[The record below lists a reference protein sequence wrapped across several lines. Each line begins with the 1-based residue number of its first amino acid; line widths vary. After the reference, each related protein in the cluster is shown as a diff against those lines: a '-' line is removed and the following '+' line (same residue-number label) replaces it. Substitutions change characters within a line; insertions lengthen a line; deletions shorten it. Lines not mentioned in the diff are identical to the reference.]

1 MTLDDVRRALELPR
15 PGREAQLR
23 MSPRP
28 RPGDVF
34 PLPPEINAKEA
45 SVLILLFPR
54 TVSPLDANDV
64 QGIHLKGE
72 NVRYG
77 GSDLHFFLTRRTELV
92 ETHKGQISLPGGMQ
106 EPGELRWQT
115 ALREAG
121 EELHIDTDGI
131 EVFHKPLT
139 PLYIPVSGFRVTPYV
154 GFSPTRPAVDA
165 APDEVV
171 EVIETP
177 LEAIVDAEYLHE
189 EEWTVRGFQVM
200 VPFYSINGYQVWGAT
215 AMILAEFGEMLR
227 RVTSESIATETH
239 RSTRK

>member
-1 MTLDDVRRALELPR
+1 
-15 PGREAQLR
+15 

-45 SVLILLFPR
+45 SVLILLFQR
-54 TVSPLDANDV
+54 T
-64 QGIHLKGE
+64 
-72 NVRYG
+72 G

-177 LEAIVDAEYLHE
+177 LEAIVDEEYLHE

-227 RVTSESIATETH
+227 RVMDAIPPLSPLS
-239 RSTRK
+239 KGG

>member
-15 PGREAQLR
+15 PGREAQIKL
-23 MSPRP
+23 SPRP

-54 TVSPLDANDV
+54 AMSP
-64 QGIHLKGE
+64 IGE
-72 NVRYG
+72 SRLTGSVGKDDSVRQNG
-77 GSDLHFFLTRRTELV
+77 NGQDLCFFLTRRTEKV

-106 EPGELRWQT
+106 EPGEKPWQT
-115 ALREAG
+115 ALREAA

-139 PLYIPVSGFRVTPYV
+139 QVYIPVSGFRVTPYV
-154 GFSPTRPAVDA
+154 GFAHARPIVAA

-177 LEAIVDAEYLHE
+177 LEIIVDKQYLKE
-189 EEWTVRGFQVM
+189 EEWELRNFKAI
-200 VPFYSINGYQVWGAT
+200 VPFYCVNGYKVWGAT
-215 AMILAEFGEMLR
+215 AMILSEFGEMLR
-227 RVTSESIATETH
+227 QVRNVSGNANRNH
-239 RSTRK
+239 Q